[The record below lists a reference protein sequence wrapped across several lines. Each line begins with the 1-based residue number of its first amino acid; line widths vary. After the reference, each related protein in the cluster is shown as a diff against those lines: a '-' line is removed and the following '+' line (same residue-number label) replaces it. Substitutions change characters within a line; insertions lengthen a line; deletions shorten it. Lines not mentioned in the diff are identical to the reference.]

1 MRGISLHRLRVS
13 SALIN
18 GLDSYTEDAGLNFES
33 LASAVELN
41 RYDPSDQEN
50 FVPLESFAKLLD
62 VGAVMTGDEAF
73 GLRFAISQMDPPSGP
88 LGVAMMNAP
97 TVKQSLLTMVK
108 FLGVRLD
115 LAHIELVLEQDSA
128 AIEWSFSPLLV
139 RRWQLCD
146 FVIGALAGRI
156 KQMIDPSWK
165 PLRIGLSRPKPRNMD
180 IYRQFLGRNIQF
192 SHDFNFCA
200 ISASTLAEP
209 LQDVDPVVYEIAC
222 NLLDRMGRERHRSG
236 DLLTSAR
243 EEIILAL
250 PQVERLHIS
259 RIARRLG
266 LSVRSLQR
274 YLAEEHG
281 TTFRNL
287 VDETRKSLAK
297 RYMQDPK
304 LSLSQISYQLGFSAP
319 SAFTRASYRWFG
331 ERPVQVRRALRQG
344 VLTSG

>member
-1 MRGISLHRLRVS
+1 MRGISLHRLRIS
-13 SALIN
+13 STLIN

-41 RYDPSDQEN
+41 RYDTSDQEN
-50 FVPLESFAKLLD
+50 FVQLESFAKFLD

-73 GLRFAISQMDPPSGP
+73 GLRFAISQMESLTGP

-108 FLGVRLD
+108 FVGVRLD
-115 LAHIELVLEQDSA
+115 LAHIELVLEQDRAS
-128 AIEWSFSPLLV
+128 IEWGFSPLLV

-146 FVIGALAGRI
+146 FVIGSLTGRV
-156 KQMIDPSWK
+156 KQMIDRSWQ
-165 PLRIGLSRPKPRNMD
+165 PLRIGLVRPKPQNMD
-180 IYRQFLGRNIQF
+180 VYRQFLGRNIQF
-192 SHDFNFCA
+192 SYGFNFCA
-200 ISASTLAEP
+200 ISANALSEP
-209 LQDVDPVVYEIAC
+209 LQDVDPLVYEIAC

-236 DLLTSAR
+236 DLLTSTR

-250 PQVERLHIS
+250 PQVERLHIG

-266 LSVRSLQR
+266 ISVRSLQR
-274 YLAEEHG
+274 YLADEHG

-331 ERPVQVRRALRQG
+331 DRPVHVRRALRQG
-344 VLTSG
+344 VLTQS